1 MSYVSVSI
9 SLRFFSFQGTLEDGT
24 EFDSS
29 YPRNNPLTFRLGS
42 MQVIKGWEKGIMDM
56 CIGEI
61 RKLIIG
67 SDLAY
72 GGVGAPPKI
81 PPYTTLYFQVEL
93 VNIERNPSLEELNKD
108 VIPGP
113 ADSSKTEL

>member
-1 MSYVSVSI
+1 
-9 SLRFFSFQGTLEDGT
+9 
-24 EFDSS
+24 
-29 YPRNNPLTFRLGS
+29 
-42 MQVIKGWEKGIMDM
+42 MQVIKGWGKGLRDM

-72 GGVGAPPKI
+72 GSTGAPPKI
-81 PPYTTLYFQVEL
+81 PPYTTLYFQIEL
-93 VNIERNPSLEELNKD
+93 LNIERSPDLEELRRP

-113 ADSSKTEL
+113 VDRPKIDL

>member
-1 MSYVSVSI
+1 
-9 SLRFFSFQGTLEDGT
+9 
-24 EFDSS
+24 
-29 YPRNNPLTFRLGS
+29 
-42 MQVIKGWEKGIMDM
+42 MDM

-72 GGVGAPPKI
+72 GSRGAPPKI
-81 PPYTTLYFQVEL
+81 PPYTTLYFQIEL
-93 VNIERNPSLEELNKD
+93 LNIERNPSLDELQKD

-113 ADSSKTEL
+113 ADPPKTEL

>member
-1 MSYVSVSI
+1 MFI
-9 SLRFFSFQGTLEDGT
+9 LFQGTLEDGT

-42 MQVIKGWEKGIMDM
+42 VQVIKGWEKGLMNM

-61 RKLIIG
+61 RRLIIG

-72 GGVGAPPKI
+72 GATGAPPKI
-81 PPYTTLYFQVEL
+81 PPYTTLYFHIEL
-93 VNIERNPSLEELNKD
+93 VNIERNPSLDELKKD

-113 ADSSKTEL
+113 ADPPKTKTEL